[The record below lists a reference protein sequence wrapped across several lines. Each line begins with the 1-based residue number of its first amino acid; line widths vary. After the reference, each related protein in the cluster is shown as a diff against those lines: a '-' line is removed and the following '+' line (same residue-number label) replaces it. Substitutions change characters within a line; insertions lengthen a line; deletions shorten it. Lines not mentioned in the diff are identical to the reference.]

1 MKRNLNSL
9 LYAATLLSVLVLPG
23 CSKEK
28 PQAPT
33 PSQAPQAKTA
43 GAPVLAV
50 HKPISSASAAAPQ
63 LDFSRR
69 NDPFKPFAPVIAPVP
84 VPKGDQHSVHPAA
97 DQLPIQSFEVSKFKV
112 AGIIAGLTANRALIL
127 DPNGKGYVVQEGMLI
142 GSSNGRITRITS
154 TSVEVAESFKDE
166 RGRLK
171 KRTTV
176 LLLAKKR

>member
-1 MKRNLNSL
+1 MIKTPNS
-9 LYAATLLSVLVLPG
+9 TLLATALLLALTLPG
-23 CSKEK
+23 CSGDKN
-28 PQAPT
+28 QAPAPT
-33 PSQAPQAKTA
+33 NAQAVKPAKVPA
-43 GAPVLAV
+43 AAV
-50 HKPISSASAAAPQ
+50 QKPLSSAAAVPQ

-69 NDPFKPFAPVIAPVP
+69 IDPFKPYAPVVAPVQSA
-84 VPKGDQHSVHPAA
+84 KGEASTGRPAE
-97 DQLPIQSFEVSKFKV
+97 DQLPIQSFEVAKFKV

-142 GSSNGRITRITS
+142 GINNGRITRITA
-154 TSVEVAESFKDE
+154 TGVEVAESFKDE